1 MPRRRSDA
9 TVRGERGA
17 GSVLTDVVNHI
28 LAAVRALLAAL
39 RVVAGF
45 LLVASVALNFINVIA
60 RYFFNASIFWAE
72 EVMLFFMVGCVFLG
86 SGVVAWSGRQ
96 IKMDVI
102 VGMMPP
108 KVREVLDVFSE
119 LVFIAVA
126 ISIVVFAWP
135 VIRDLYNFDQR
146 SQSAEVPLVH
156 SPVAHSDWSCH
167 HGGAGERAPDRGHL
181 SRSARAESL
190 TMMAAALAYFVVP
203 AALLVLGLPIFLVL
217 LVTCLVVVLLV
228 ADIPTDAIQTYLF
241 SGLDNFPLLAV
252 PFFVLAG
259 EIMAQG
265 GIARRVVVW
274 VMCLIGGVRGSLAVT
289 TVAASELFGA
299 MAHTA
304 VGTVVAVGR
313 MIYPSLKDG
322 GYSERFA
329 VGLIA
334 SSGAIAVVIPP
345 SIAMILY
352 SVSAQQSAVALFTA
366 GILPSL
372 LIGFVDALF
381 VMLYARIKMVPLTD
395 PARWRAIWAS
405 TKEASWSIGTVVVI
419 FGGIYG
425 GVFTPTEA
433 AGVAVIYS
441 LFVTMAVHRE
451 IGPKE
456 LWNIIQSSV
465 FLISQILLIV
475 TAAGLY
481 SWLLTT
487 SGIPQ
492 KIIGEIHALN
502 MPPWALLLSLNVV
515 LLIMGSF
522 LEPPAAILI
531 LTPLLLPLVQSVGVD
546 PVHFGII
553 MAVNLSIGMYAP
565 PFGLNLFASQAV
577 FHIPLGTI
585 YRGVLPFL
593 AINFATL
600 LVITYV
606 PAISMVL
613 LGK

>member
-1 MPRRRSDA
+1 M
-9 TVRGERGA
+9 T
-17 GSVLTDVVNHI
+17 
-28 LAAVRALLAAL
+28 AV
-39 RVVAGF
+39 
-45 LLVASVALNFINVIA
+45 
-60 RYFFNASIFWAE
+60 
-72 EVMLFFMVGCVFLG
+72 
-86 SGVVAWSGRQ
+86 
-96 IKMDVI
+96 
-102 VGMMPP
+102 
-108 KVREVLDVFSE
+108 
-119 LVFIAVA
+119 
-126 ISIVVFAWP
+126 
-135 VIRDLYNFDQR
+135 
-146 SQSAEVPLVH
+146 
-156 SPVAHSDWSCH
+156 
-167 HGGAGERAPDRGHL
+167 
-181 SRSARAESL
+181 
-190 TMMAAALAYFVVP
+190 LAYFVLP
-203 AALLVLGLPIFLVL
+203 AVLLVLGFPIFLVL
-217 LVTCLVVVLLV
+217 LVTCLVVVLFV
-228 ADIPTDAIQTYLF
+228 ADVPTESVQTFLF

-274 VMCLIGGVRGSLAVT
+274 VVSLIGGVRGSVGVT

-313 MIYPSLKDG
+313 MMYPSLKDN
-322 GYSERFA
+322 GYDERFA

-334 SSGAIAVVIPP
+334 SSGAIAIVIPP

-372 LIGFVDALF
+372 LIGVVDALY
-381 VMLYARIKMVPLTD
+381 VLGYARTRTVAQTAR
-395 PARWRAIWAS
+395 ARWDVIWVA

-433 AGVAVIYS
+433 AGVAVVYS
-441 LFVTMAVHRE
+441 LFVTMVVHRE
-451 IGPKE
+451 VGLRD
-456 LWNIIQSSV
+456 LWRIIHSSV
-465 FLISQILLIV
+465 FLITQILLIV

-492 KIIGEIHALN
+492 QIIAEINALQL
-502 MPPWALLLSLNVV
+502 PTWALLLCINVV
-515 LLIMGSF
+515 LLVMGSF

-531 LTPLLLPLVQSVGVD
+531 LTPLLLPLVQAVGVD

-553 MAVNLSIGMYAP
+553 MTVNLSIGMYTP

-577 FHIPLGTI
+577 FHAPLGMI

-600 LVITYV
+600 MVITYV
-606 PAISMVL
+606 PSISMVL
-613 LGK
+613 LGR